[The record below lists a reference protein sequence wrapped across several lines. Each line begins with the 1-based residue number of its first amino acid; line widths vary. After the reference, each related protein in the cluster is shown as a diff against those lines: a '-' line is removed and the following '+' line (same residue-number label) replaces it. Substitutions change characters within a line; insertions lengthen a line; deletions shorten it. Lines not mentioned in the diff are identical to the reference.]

1 MAVHHLITDSRLH
14 ARYRVDMRTRLVA
27 IALCLPVAALAVG
40 CSSSSDS
47 TTTTTAAA
55 GPSTTAAGG
64 GVTITEPGPVSL
76 KPGEQATIIL
86 DSNPTT
92 GYSWELT
99 SAPDTAVVR
108 IVSDTYVPPAQ
119 QIPGAGGKQEI
130 RIEGVAAG
138 TATLEFGYRRP
149 WETDV
154 PPSETASFPVTV
166 S

>member
-1 MAVHHLITDSRLH
+1 
-14 ARYRVDMRTRLVA
+14 MRTRLAAV
-27 IALCLPVAALAVG
+27 ALCVPVAALAAG
-40 CSSSSDS
+40 CSSSSDSSTADS
-47 TTTTTAAA
+47 TTTTTAAGA
-55 GPSTTAAGG
+55 STTTAGG
-64 GVTITEPGPVSL
+64 GVTVTEPGPVSL

-108 IVSDTYVPPAQ
+108 VVSDTYVPPSTQ
-119 QIPGAGGKQEI
+119 VPGAGGTQEI

-149 WETDV
+149 WETGV
-154 PPSETASFPVTV
+154 PPTETASFPVTV

>member
-1 MAVHHLITDSRLH
+1 
-14 ARYRVDMRTRLVA
+14 MRTRLAA
-27 IALCLPVAALAVG
+27 IALCVPVAALAAG
-40 CSSSSDS
+40 CSSSSDSSSADS
-47 TTTTTAAA
+47 TTTTTAAGA
-55 GPSTTAAGG
+55 STTTAGG
-64 GVTITEPGPVSL
+64 GVTVTEPGPVSL

-108 IVSDTYVPPAQ
+108 VVSDTYVPPSTQ
-119 QIPGAGGKQEI
+119 VPGAGGTQEI

-154 PPSETASFPVTV
+154 PPTETASFPVTV

>member
-1 MAVHHLITDSRLH
+1 
-14 ARYRVDMRTRLVA
+14 MRTRLIA
-27 IALCLPVAALAVG
+27 LALCLPVAAVAVG

-47 TTTTTAAA
+47 TTTTTAS
-55 GPSTTAAGG
+55 GSSTTTADGGSGGG
-64 GVTITEPGPVSL
+64 GVTVTEPGPVSL

-86 DSNPTT
+86 ESNPTT

-108 IVSDTYVPPAQ
+108 VVSDTYVPPAEQ
-119 QIPGAGGKQEI
+119 MPGAGGKQEI
-130 RIEGVAAG
+130 LIEGVGAG

-154 PPSETASFPVTV
+154 PPTETAAFPVTV